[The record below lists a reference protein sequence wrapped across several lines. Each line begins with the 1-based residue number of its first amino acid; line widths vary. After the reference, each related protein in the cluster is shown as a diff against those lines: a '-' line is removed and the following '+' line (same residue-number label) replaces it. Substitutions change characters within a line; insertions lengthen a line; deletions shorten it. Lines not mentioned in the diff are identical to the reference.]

1 MNMHPPSTLDVVD
14 AQASSPAW
22 SHKQKDTSW
31 IAHAYPLQQIRIEL
45 QGTRHSGRSAVIDQ
59 LETVLARLR
68 AGDLAGGV
76 DDDDFG
82 YRFSVDVASPGPSIF
97 DGSPYSTV
105 RPDGGPW

>member
-1 MNMHPPSTLDVVD
+1 MNNHPADTLDVDD
-14 AQASSPAW
+14 AQASSPAC
-22 SHKQKDTSW
+22 SDTQHDSSW

-45 QGTRHSGRSAVIDQ
+45 QGTRHSDRSVVIEQ

-68 AGDLAGGV
+68 AGDLAGRV

-82 YRFSVDVASPGPSIF
+82 YRFSVEVVSSGSSIF